1 MGDQTLLS
9 FPGSHL
15 LWNWSPD
22 PFCRD
27 PYSSG
32 AGGWAA
38 LATLTRGPGLQALTP
53 VQGPRWGLPAVLPVS
68 RQGGV
73 VFVPMSSPWPFRDLK
88 AGEELTAWN
97 LVEGLDR
104 ESNMPGW
111 NFPEN

>member
-1 MGDQTLLS
+1 M
-9 FPGSHL
+9 
-15 LWNWSPD
+15 
-22 PFCRD
+22 
-27 PYSSG
+27 
-32 AGGWAA
+32 
-38 LATLTRGPGLQALTP
+38 
-53 VQGPRWGLPAVLPVS
+53 
-68 RQGGV
+68 